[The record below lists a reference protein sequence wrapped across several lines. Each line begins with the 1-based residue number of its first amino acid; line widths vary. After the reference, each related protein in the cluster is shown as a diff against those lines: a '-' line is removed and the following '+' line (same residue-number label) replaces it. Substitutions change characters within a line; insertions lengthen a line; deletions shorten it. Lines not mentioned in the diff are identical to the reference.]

1 MLPLNQ
7 KCAAMAPQVAQR
19 IKELIPRDSNR
30 QAQPHTIMAAA
41 VGLMKL
47 SHEESVKWALQYD
60 GSVLNAWAVSLPG
73 PLNQAQLMN
82 LVLESAQ
89 AEAEEEMMERF
100 ADLIEEEQAMMTMP
114 KDTRQKGDTTD
125 LDTWFNRAG
134 GEGTAEEEAADLAAL
149 EAEAAA
155 EPRKAISAFVTTPAG
170 KVRSS
175 YVRMRV
181 D

>member
-1 MLPLNQ
+1 
-7 KCAAMAPQVAQR
+7 MAPQVAQR

-100 ADLIEEEQAMMTMP
+100 VDLMEEEQAMMEEYEGYE
-114 KDTRQKGDTTD
+114 DFEVEHELACFQ
-125 LDTWFNRAG
+125 W
-134 GEGTAEEEAADLAAL
+134 GEVNVQILKQIL
-149 EAEAAA
+149 SLL
-155 EPRKAISAFVTTPAG
+155 K
-170 KVRSS
+170 
-175 YVRMRV
+175 
-181 D
+181 